1 MKHGKSK
8 VKGQRSKVLG
18 CVVATCVLNLAL
30 SESVSAQVA
39 QGAPPP
45 PAARQTARQAAP
57 VDYAGMWTSV
67 VTEDWQWRFVTPI
80 VGDYTG
86 IPLNSVGDKL
96 ARQWNHDADVKAG
109 QQCKAFGA
117 AGINRLPTRV
127 QIAWVDD
134 ETLKLD
140 FDLGTQSRIV
150 HFDKTKQPGARS
162 LQGHA
167 VAEWIDLP
175 AAGGRGSA
183 RGGSRSG
190 GASGSGRS
198 RRRRWRS
205 RRRTWCRGS
214 RGSRR
219 RPEGHDQQS
228 VGAVPPSER
237 CAGQRERGRH
247 RVPRHRP
254 VTGRRAVAGVE
265 NVDRRPDLSERLVHR
280 QLAVQEGSDHVEVG
294 ADAVRAAATPQG
306 HGHAGA
312 QAGGLGS
319 RFQVPGLKA
328 GPTARLFFRK
338 WRSASAGPVRSSGRP
353 RPQVVR

>member
-175 AAGGRGSA
+175 AAGGRGGGGGGGGGGGA
-183 RGGSRSG
+183 AAPAAAAPAVGRGAAAPPAAAGRAGGGGGRGGGR
-190 GASGSGRS
+190 GAEA
-198 RRRRWRS
+198 
-205 RRRTWCRGS
+205 
-214 RGSRR
+214 
-219 RPEGHDQQS
+219 P
-228 VGAVPPSER
+228 
-237 CAGQRERGRH
+237 
-247 RVPRHRP
+247 
-254 VTGRRAVAGVE
+254 
-265 NVDRRPDLSERLVHR
+265 
-280 QLAVQEGSDHVEVG
+280 
-294 ADAVRAAATPQG
+294 AAR
-306 HGHAGA
+306 
-312 QAGGLGS
+312 AGGLKITTNNLSAQYLRQNGVPVS
-319 RFQVPGLKA
+319 ENAVITEYLDIVPSPDGAQWLVWKTSIDDPTYLSGWYIVSSQFKKEATTSKWAPTPCELLPRLKGTATQVPRQG
-328 GPTARLFFRK
+328 G
-338 WRSASAGPVRSSGRP
+338 
-353 RPQVVR
+353 